1 MPSTAKK
8 ELNYKSAQYPSN
20 NNTEQKF
27 EEISLNSNRR
37 KESTNISQNEGEH
50 NFTLRENPKNQ
61 SKKMENK
68 NLFV

>member
-8 ELNYKSAQYPSN
+8 ELNYKNAQYHSN

-37 KESTNISQNEGEH
+37 KESTNISQNEGGQ
-50 NFTLRENPKNQ
+50 NLTLRCEVILN
-61 SKKMENK
+61 
-68 NLFV
+68 FI